1 MGETPLWAT
10 EDQKGRLSELTAS
23 TSDPAKELPLRRDV
37 RSLGMLLGRGLVEQS
52 GQSLLDVVEHLR
64 RVLIQQRE
72 PNPQHAGREKA
83 DDGEED
89 GMGQARA
96 VIARLSVE
104 DAYKLTKAFSIYFEL
119 TNLAET
125 NHRKRRRRAGQLHA
139 DHPLLP

>member
-1 MGETPLWAT
+1 MGETPLWTT

-37 RSLGMLLGRGLVEQS
+37 RSLGMLLGRVLVEQS

-72 PNPQHAGREKA
+72 PSNPQHPGREKA
-83 DDGEED
+83 DDSEED

-104 DAYKLTKAFSIYFEL
+104 DAYKLTKALSI
-119 TNLAET
+119 
-125 NHRKRRRRAGQLHA
+125 
-139 DHPLLP
+139 